1 MLYLYLLSIPYG
13 HPFVKRYCFLS
24 FLLAFHTEL
33 GSDIL
38 EKNAFFFDCNI
49 LRCTQK
55 SPFSLHFL
63 LRRWFPQ
70 CFPLLLLPKN
80 SRSWHYHSN
89 HLFYSYSPEYSAPA
103 AAVDSSCLRIHSPDR
118 NDAPGQLPAVSEARP
133 YEVPLLPIL
142 HRDDRSSPIQQFF
155 SNRHLI

>member
-63 LRRWFPQ
+63 LRRWFPK
-70 CFPLLLLPKN
+70 CFPLLICCFFFFFAFFLLFL
-80 SRSWHYHSN
+80 SSMFLLYLTSYH
-89 HLFYSYSPEYSAPA
+89 A
-103 AAVDSSCLRIHSPDR
+103 
-118 NDAPGQLPAVSEARP
+118 
-133 YEVPLLPIL
+133 
-142 HRDDRSSPIQQFF
+142 
-155 SNRHLI
+155 